1 MKNKNPKSP
10 LTDSNSELS
19 TKPQSQ
25 LMRQDAP
32 HYYEDAFDHLMVC
45 HRCTVVNSGHA
56 ESLLEKYPTQHEE
69 DLSCHHKLLMFLTSQ
84 WHLTIELPM
93 QQILPESQAE
103 PLDLK

>member
-32 HYYEDAFDHLMVC
+32 HYYEYQDPKP
-45 HRCTVVNSGHA
+45 S
-56 ESLLEKYPTQHEE
+56 
-69 DLSCHHKLLMFLTSQ
+69 
-84 WHLTIELPM
+84 
-93 QQILPESQAE
+93 
-103 PLDLK
+103 